1 MQKGTSAPIAI
12 LIWPFSVKKDTPS
25 AYPTFLIAQ
34 ELADLL
40 KADVDIINLNE
51 ASTVF
56 KAQIFSSGILIY
68 SEDDTFFMN
77 SACWH

>member
-1 MQKGTSAPIAI
+1 M
-12 LIWPFSVKKDTPS
+12 
-25 AYPTFLIAQ
+25 
-34 ELADLL
+34 L